1 MHRMDARV
9 SLLAVVI
16 VSLPTLASAQ
26 IFSPYP
32 GPAPWFSPAPVPV
45 PVVDVAPATPAA
57 QKVLDVLAGVERG
70 LRSTS
75 YQHVTRVDEGAGL
88 YHWDCSGMAEWVLR
102 RGAPTARRAIAAQRP
117 LARDFY
123 NAIARSPAGQQ
134 RRGWQRLTS
143 PAEIRP
149 GDVYAWMKAPMF
161 RHRRNT
167 GHVGFV
173 IGPAAP
179 SPQFPNVWLMRVAD
193 ATAIAHGHDDSRPLG
208 SGGGYGTATMGFL
221 FDPATNEPI
230 AYGWYGHGQDPE
242 NFIPTKI
249 VFGRV
254 WR

>member
-1 MHRMDARV
+1 MNAFVGSRV
-9 SLLAVVI
+9 ALLVVL
-16 VSLPTLASAQ
+16 LPTAAWAQ
-26 IFSPYP
+26 S
-32 GPAPWFSPAPVPV
+32 GPQ
-45 PVVDVAPATPAA
+45 PATEAA
-57 QKVLDVLAGVERG
+57 QKVLDVLAGVESG

-75 YQHVTRVDEGAGL
+75 YQHGTRVDERLGL
-88 YHWDCSGMAEWVLR
+88 YHWDCSGMADWVLR
-102 RGAPTARRAIAAQRP
+102 RSAPMARRVIPQQRP

-123 NAIARSPAGQQ
+123 TAIARSPVGTQ

-173 IGPAAP
+173 VGTPMP
-179 SPQFPNVWLMRVAD
+179 SPQFQGVWLMRVAD
-193 ATAIAHGHDDSRPLG
+193 ATGIAHGADDTRPLG

-221 FDPATNEPI
+221 FDPAGEPI
-230 AYGWYGHGQDPE
+230 AYGWYGHGQQPE